1 MALQETVRNLNK
13 AYRAF
18 FERRAG
24 FPHYKSRRGPQSSYH
39 CTGVSVGLNYVRVPK
54 MEPIKARIHREVV
67 GKVKSITLEAD
78 AAGDYYAAILW
89 EDGLA
94 EKEPLKE
101 IYEDQVT
108 GIDVGIKNLL
118 TVSNGRKEANPKHLK
133 RARKALRR
141 RSRQFSRTK
150 KGSRR
155 REKARR
161 RLARAHKRV
170 ANARSDNLHKVSSRL
185 VNESQAL
192 AAESLRIINMMK
204 NHHLAESC

>member
-1 MALQETVRNLNK
+1 MAHQESVQNLNK
-13 AYRAF
+13 GYRAF
-18 FERRAG
+18 FEGRAG

-39 CTGVSVGLNYVRVPK
+39 CTGVSVGPNFVRVPK
-54 MEPIKARIHREVV
+54 IDPIKARIHREVV

-78 AAGDYYAAILW
+78 VAGDYYAAELW

-94 EKEPLKE
+94 ENEPLKE

-108 GIDVGIKNLL
+108 GIDVGIKDLL
-118 TVSNGRKEANPKHLK
+118 TESNGRKEPNPKHLK
-133 RARKALRR
+133 RARKVLRR

-170 ANARSDNLHKVSSRL
+170 ANARTETFTR
-185 VNESQAL
+185 
-192 AAESLRIINMMK
+192 SLRD
-204 NHHLAESC
+204 S